1 MAGQHRRENRWG
13 RDSGSV
19 TAETAVLLPVV
30 LLILLA
36 IAGVSVVGSAHVRVQ
51 QAAGVIAREQARGVD
66 VSDQVQRL
74 AGHGASASVSRGG
87 GWARVTVTRS
97 VPLWQGIGPGIEVSA
112 VAESRV
118 EKQATEGGDG

>member
-1 MAGQHRRENRWG
+1 MVGHCRWENRTR

-36 IAGVSVVGSAHVRVQ
+36 IAGVSVVGSAQVRVQ

-74 AGHGASASVSRGG
+74 AGDGASVSVSREG
-87 GWARVTVTRS
+87 GWARVSVRRS
-97 VPLWQGIGPGIEVSA
+97 VPLWQAVGPGIQVSA
-112 VAESRV
+112 DAEARV
-118 EKQATEGGDG
+118 EKQESAGAGG

>member
-1 MAGQHRRENRWG
+1 MVGHCRWENRTR

-36 IAGVSVVGSAHVRVQ
+36 IAGVSVVGSAQVRVQ

-74 AGHGASASVSRGG
+74 AGDGASVSVARDG

-97 VPLWQGIGPGIEVSA
+97 VPLWQAIGPGIEVSA
-112 VAESRV
+112 EAESRV
-118 EKQATEGGDG
+118 EKQATAEGGG